1 MKKHSNAKIIRS
13 QILDEYY
20 SNVYQN
26 YLFSKDAQ
34 GLGTVFFENSIEKF
48 WNNDSPS
55 KVLEIGGGSGEHLKY
70 LKYVPKESYVSFDL
84 RPQFTD
90 AHVGILSSEF
100 LSKLRFVTGNA
111 ESLPFE
117 EFEFDRVFMTC
128 VLHHVDDVLSVL
140 LESRRVSCK
149 GAELVFA
156 FPTDPGLLNQLVKK
170 IISYPKLRKLS
181 KVRPEL
187 FYALDHR
194 NHVGSI
200 LEQIRYVF
208 KDDKLT
214 FHYSPFKLRS
224 WNLNLFIVA
233 KVTKS

>member
-48 WNNDSPS
+48 WNIDSPS

-140 LESRRVSCK
+140 LEARRVSCK

>member
-1 MKKHSNAKIIRS
+1 MKRDNNANNIRT

-20 SNVYQN
+20 SSIYQS

-34 GLGTVFFENSIEKF
+34 GLGTVIFEKSIEKF
-48 WNNDSPS
+48 WNDDSP
-55 KVLEIGGGSGEHLKY
+55 KNVLEIGGGSGEHLKY
-70 LKYVPKESYVSFDL
+70 LKYTPKESYVSFDL

-90 AHVGILSSEF
+90 SHTNLLSSEF

-117 EFEFDRVFMTC
+117 ESKFDRVYMTC

-140 LESRRVSCK
+140 LEARRVSCK

-156 FPTDPGLLNQLVKK
+156 FPTDPGLLNQLVKR
-170 IISYPKLRKLS
+170 IVSYPKLRKLS
-181 KVRPEL
+181 KIRPEL
-187 FYALDHR
+187 FYALDHK

-200 LEQIRYVF
+200 LEQIRFVF

-214 FHYSPFKLRS
+214 LHYRPFKVKS
-224 WNLNLFIVA
+224 WNLNLFILA
-233 KVTKS
+233 KVTKV